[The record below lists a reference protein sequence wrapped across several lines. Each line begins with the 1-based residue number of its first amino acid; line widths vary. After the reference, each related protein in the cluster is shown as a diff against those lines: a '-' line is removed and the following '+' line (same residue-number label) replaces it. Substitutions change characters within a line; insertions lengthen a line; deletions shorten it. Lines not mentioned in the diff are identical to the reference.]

1 MRKGSLKV
9 IESFNPRIG
18 GYRIGR
24 KVVAALLAVGSV
36 ALLLC
41 WWEIEHSRQDVLS
54 SYGLGAAGFLSVR
67 IPRPEPTPIPLSA
80 PRPESR
86 TAEQLIAGR
95 LAQFAR
101 SRRSFAHALAKRHRV
116 QVSGVVEHFFA
127 AVESGD
133 WEAIEKAFHE
143 INGGDSSASQNDTR
157 PAGVA
162 ELWPAIIDAYGVAEQ
177 VHLWPAQKL
186 LDYGNA
192 VLGALRPGMVY
203 VGGTDE
209 GRWIPEL
216 LNDTSGGDRH
226 IVITQNGL
234 AAADYLDYLRLQYDG
249 QLANLTDQDSQQA
262 FASYTADA
270 QKRLEHDQQFPDQPK
285 QLRPGEDVQMIDG
298 KVQVSGLVAVMGIN
312 ELLLQSLMQK
322 NPDLSF
328 AMEESFPLKG
338 TYADAVPLG
347 PLMELRATGQQ
358 NQFTQEQASQ
368 NLDYWRG
375 ISQQVLQDPEAANSE
390 TTLRSYS
397 HNVDSAANLLAARG
411 FSAEAEQAYQLST
424 QLWPGNPESVGHL
437 ADLMVASG
445 RSDEARQLLKTYQ
458 QNYPAEL
465 QDLQR
470 TSSAWHLIFR

>member
-1 MRKGSLKV
+1 
-9 IESFNPRIG
+9 
-18 GYRIGR
+18 
-24 KVVAALLAVGSV
+24 
-36 ALLLC
+36 
-41 WWEIEHSRQDVLS
+41 
-54 SYGLGAAGFLSVR
+54 
-67 IPRPEPTPIPLSA
+67 
-80 PRPESR
+80 
-86 TAEQLIAGR
+86 
-95 LAQFAR
+95 
-101 SRRSFAHALAKRHRV
+101 
-116 QVSGVVEHFFA
+116 
-127 AVESGD
+127 
-133 WEAIEKAFHE
+133 
-143 INGGDSSASQNDTR
+143 
-157 PAGVA
+157 
-162 ELWPAIIDAYGVAEQ
+162 
-177 VHLWPAQKL
+177 
-186 LDYGNA
+186 
-192 VLGALRPGMVY
+192 
-203 VGGTDE
+203 
-209 GRWIPEL
+209 
-216 LNDTSGGDRH
+216 
-226 IVITQNGL
+226 
-234 AAADYLDYLRLQYDG
+234 LDYLRLQYDG
-249 QLANLTDQDSQQA
+249 QLVNLTDQDSQQA